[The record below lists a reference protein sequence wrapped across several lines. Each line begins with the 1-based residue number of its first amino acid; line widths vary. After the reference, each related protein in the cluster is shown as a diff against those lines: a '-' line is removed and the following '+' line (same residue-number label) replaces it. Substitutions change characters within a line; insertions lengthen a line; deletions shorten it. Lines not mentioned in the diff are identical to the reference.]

1 VDGNDILATYA
12 AAREAVEKARAGG
25 GPTLIEAVTYRL
37 GVHTTADDPTKYR
50 SPDEVAPWEKRDP
63 LVRFSRYL
71 QDKGTLT
78 AEMIAEIEADVGEQ
92 VKQGVEAYEAV
103 GRADPLDALA
113 HLYEEL
119 PAEVAA
125 QREELAAALE
135 RERRGYGR

>member
-1 VDGNDILATYA
+1 
-12 AAREAVEKARAGG
+12 
-25 GPTLIEAVTYRL
+25 
-37 GVHTTADDPTKYR
+37 
-50 SPDEVAPWEKRDP
+50 VAPWEKRDP
-63 LVRFSRYL
+63 LVRFTKYL

-78 AEMIAEIEADVGEQ
+78 AEMMAEIEADVGEQ

-103 GRADPLDALA
+103 GRADVLDAFA

-119 PAEVAA
+119 PGEVAA